1 MGKVNVSVCE
11 YKNFGKCIKIAND
24 IVKVIVTVDVGP
36 RIINYS
42 FLDGENIMFEDV
54 DRIFAESGEPFEKF
68 GGGTWYIYGGH
79 RLWTSPEGYP
89 KSYYPDNNPVP
100 YKILENG
107 AVFSPEVQKWNQYQ
121 MEIEVTLDENSSDV
135 HLKHRITNRAAWSV
149 TLAPWCLTV
158 LTPGGQ
164 EIVPQP
170 TVDTGLLGN
179 RLLALWPYTKLTDK
193 RVIWGDRYVSLTQ
206 DKNNS
211 DKFKFGINSEHGFS
225 LYFVNGD
232 LFVKKFSPIANG
244 NYPDGGMSFETFTNN
259 LFLEMET
266 LGETHEIAPDETVE
280 HCESWSLYREPK
292 PEFFD
297 EDALDEL
304 VKKYV

>member
-1 MGKVNVSVCE
+1 M
-11 YKNFGKCIKIAND
+11 
-24 IVKVIVTVDVGP
+24 
-36 RIINYS
+36 
-42 FLDGENIMFEDV
+42 
-54 DRIFAESGEPFEKF
+54 
-68 GGGTWYIYGGH
+68 
-79 RLWTSPEGYP
+79 
-89 KSYYPDNNPVP
+89 
-100 YKILENG
+100 
-107 AVFSPEVQKWNQYQ
+107 
-121 MEIEVTLDENSSDV
+121 
-135 HLKHRITNRAAWSV
+135 
-149 TLAPWCLTV
+149 
-158 LTPGGQ
+158 
-164 EIVPQP
+164 
-170 TVDTGLLGN
+170 
-179 RLLALWPYTKLTDK
+179 ALWPYTKLTDK

-244 NYPDGGMSFETFTNN
+244 NYPAGGMSFETFTSH